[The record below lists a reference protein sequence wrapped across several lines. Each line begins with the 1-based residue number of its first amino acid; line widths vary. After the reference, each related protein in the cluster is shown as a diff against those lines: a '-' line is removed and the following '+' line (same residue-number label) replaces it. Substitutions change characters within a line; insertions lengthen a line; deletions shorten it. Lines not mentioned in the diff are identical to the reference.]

1 MVDSPGELA
10 PDDPGADD
18 GDDRPAKG
26 AGLSWSWDSDSY
38 FDALLNAVRGAAPW
52 LRDSEDADHAAD
64 VDPEADEA
72 AYQEAVAAGR
82 GGGEAP
88 PGRAPG
94 ARRTFAT
101 RPPPGPWPGAAAP
114 PPPLGRPA

>member
-72 AYQEAVAAGR
+72 AYQEAVAAGP
-82 GGGEAP
+82 GSGAAP
-88 PGRAPG
+88 PVRAARAP
-94 ARRTFAT
+94 RPVPP
-101 RPPPGPWPGAAAP
+101 RPPPARWLWA
-114 PPPLGRPA
+114 

>member
-72 AYQEAVAAGR
+72 AYQEAVAAAGGVAGPPPCCPR
-82 GGGEAP
+82 GPSQSLRP
-88 PGRAPG
+88 PARRAPL
-94 ARRTFAT
+94 R
-101 RPPPGPWPGAAAP
+101 
-114 PPPLGRPA
+114 

>member
-72 AYQEAVAAGR
+72 ACQEAVAAG
-82 GGGEAP
+82 GGGGGAP
-88 PGRAPG
+88 PVA
-94 ARRTFAT
+94 ARRAARAVPPRARGAPWRGPG
-101 RPPPGPWPGAAAP
+101 RPPPRRG
-114 PPPLGRPA
+114 

>member
-26 AGLSWSWDSDSY
+26 AGLSWSWDSDPY

-72 AYQEAVAAGR
+72 AYQEAVAAGAV
-82 GGGEAP
+82 GEVRLPLA
-88 PGRAPG
+88 A
-94 ARRTFAT
+94 ARRVPAVPSSIPAFAEL
-101 RPPPGPWPGAAAP
+101 WP
-114 PPPLGRPA
+114 PPPPPPA